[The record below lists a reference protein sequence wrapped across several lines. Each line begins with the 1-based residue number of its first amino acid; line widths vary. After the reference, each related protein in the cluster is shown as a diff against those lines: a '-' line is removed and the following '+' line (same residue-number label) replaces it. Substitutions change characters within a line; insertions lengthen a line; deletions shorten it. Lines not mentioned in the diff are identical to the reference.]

1 MQGGAVSILCGL
13 DRPDYFSG
21 IILISPC
28 VTPEQDTVGPIRVN
42 VRISTVEMSE
52 WTLMNCQNEQWWIVR
67 MSDDEMSAE

>member
-52 WTLMNCQNEQWWIVR
+52 
-67 MSDDEMSAE
+67 